1 MLRPGDRAVGTRAE
15 TSRAMIW
22 SRPEILDVLMPE
34 DGPELSAFERQM
46 RGGELK
52 AILGR
57 AARGELRD
65 ESWKPVRRDPTLWE
79 LRWKWDDGGQL
90 RGYFHEPALDPDS
103 TILAKVHRKEIIASR
118 PRSHRVSSGCADRRS
133 GDPYP
138 SPRTSAVGY
147 SSTAAPSPDLASLTP
162 DIDSNL

>member
-1 MLRPGDRAVGTRAE
+1 M
-15 TSRAMIW
+15 
-22 SRPEILDVLMPE
+22 LMPE

-103 TILAKVHRKEIIASR
+103 TILAKVHRKEIIA
-118 PRSHRVSSGCADRRS
+118 H
-133 GDPYP
+133 DPGA
-138 SPRTSAVGY
+138 T
-147 SSTAAPSPDLASLTP
+147 ASLQ
-162 DIDSNL
+162 DAQIDEAGIRLRRHERQRWGIQHGGPIA